1 MRPRRLS
8 SGRGRAVVVLAVALL
23 AGCGDNS
30 TPSTTAETTLATA
43 SAGGYEI
50 ESTVET
56 LVDDTRPT
64 PPNGSFAGAP
74 DRTIETKIFRPVLPE
89 GGDAT
94 DGFPLIVFSHGI
106 DDDDERY
113 TEVLAEWAEAGYV
126 VAAPNFPLSRKSAPG
141 GPTLADL
148 DNQPGDLQFVT
159 DEIRRLSSDGDHDLA
174 GLVGDRTALAGK
186 SFGAITT
193 LTAVYGADPIDGPID
208 AVVSMA
214 GAMDDPSGAGRVE
227 TPLLLIHGELDERV
241 PYRSSV
247 DVFAAAN
254 PPKYLLTL
262 LDEGHT
268 GAYNGGESPVE
279 ELVPQAALDFFDAY
293 LKDDD
298 AAVDRLIDN
307 SEIPAVSTIEA
318 EPG

>member
-1 MRPRRLS
+1 M
-8 SGRGRAVVVLAVALL
+8 VLAVALL
-23 AGCGDNS
+23 AGCGDDS
-30 TPSTTAETTLATA
+30 APPTTAETTGATA
-43 SAGGYEI
+43 PTGDYEI
-50 ESTVET
+50 KSSVET

-64 PPNGSFAGAP
+64 SSNGSFAGAP
-74 DRTIETKIFRPVLPE
+74 DRTIETKIYRPVLPE
-89 GGDAT
+89 GNDTGG
-94 DGFPLIVFSHGI
+94 GFPLIVFSHGI

-113 TEVLAEWAEAGYV
+113 TEVLVEWAEAGYV
-126 VAAPNFPLSRKSAPG
+126 VAAPNFPLSRKGAPG

-148 DNQPGDLQFVT
+148 DNQPGDLQFVI
-159 DEIRRLSSDGDHDLA
+159 EEVRRLGSTDDHDLA

-193 LTAVYGADPIDGPID
+193 LVAAYGADPIDGPID

-214 GAMDDPSGAGRVE
+214 GAMDDPSDAGRVA

-241 PYRSSV
+241 PYQSSV
-247 DVFAAAN
+247 GVFAAAN

-262 LDEGHT
+262 LGFGHT
-268 GAYNGGESPVE
+268 GAYNGGDSPVE

-293 LKDDD
+293 LTDD
-298 AAVDRLIDN
+298 ADAVDRLIDN
-307 SEIPAVSTIEA
+307 SEIPGVSTIEA